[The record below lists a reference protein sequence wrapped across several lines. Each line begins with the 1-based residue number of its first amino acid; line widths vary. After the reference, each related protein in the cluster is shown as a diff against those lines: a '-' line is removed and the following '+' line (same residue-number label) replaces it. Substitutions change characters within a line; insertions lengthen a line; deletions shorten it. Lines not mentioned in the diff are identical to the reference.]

1 MAQNHYELLGVPMD
15 ADDAAIRAG
24 CAAACARYRADWMS
38 DPGGT
43 VGIAAATRI
52 RELEAIRDE
61 LLDPVQRR
69 AYDRSIGV
77 RIQPDEVPAKSAGL
91 SREILMVVL
100 GGIIGLVI
108 VATVWMISE
117 RMAAPDMPA
126 AAETNRPA
134 PAFSLP
140 TIDGK
145 TLHLNELRGKIV
157 VVNFWGTWCVPCR
170 EETPALQ
177 AAYEQLAGDS
187 VEFVGINLR
196 NQEEIGEPGDA
207 AVKSFVKAYGVTYPI
222 VYDTDGTTARAY
234 QISPIPV
241 SYFLDAQ
248 GNIRY
253 VFVGTLHTDDVLAL
267 VERLRSQP

>member
-1 MAQNHYELLGVPMD
+1 
-15 ADDAAIRAG
+15 
-24 CAAACARYRADWMS
+24 
-38 DPGGT
+38 
-43 VGIAAATRI
+43 
-52 RELEAIRDE
+52 
-61 LLDPVQRR
+61 
-69 AYDRSIGV
+69 
-77 RIQPDEVPAKSAGL
+77 
-91 SREILMVVL
+91 
-100 GGIIGLVI
+100 
-108 VATVWMISE
+108 MISE